1 MTRADKWV
9 SRSRRSVVWFRFVS
23 APRSGKASTAQ
34 WHVGEIMGEAHM
46 QLDVPAALVGEA
58 LRRSAIT
65 NGGLASEAAEEFFA
79 RVAPREPEV

>member
-1 MTRADKWV
+1 
-9 SRSRRSVVWFRFVS
+9 
-23 APRSGKASTAQ
+23 
-34 WHVGEIMGEAHM
+34 MGEAHM